1 MSMVW
6 LAKGTSG
13 PPLAVLY
20 TFYRQRVSIV
30 LQRVKVLFIFRC
42 VIIAD
47 EGFSR
52 LVMLSVF
59 SSLSFSHMLL
69 ATGGGCGT

>member
-6 LAKGTSG
+6 LVKGTNR

-20 TFYRQRVSIV
+20 AFYRQRVSLV
-30 LQRVKVLFIFRC
+30 LKRVKVVFILRC
-42 VIIAD
+42 VIIAN

-59 SSLSFSHMLL
+59 SSLSFSDMLL